1 MFITKK
7 RVQPRIPRI
16 NLLNQLLA
24 GGAIMLVIDRIWNGE
39 LFLVSENLLLDLALG
54 FAMTLAVSLFWAV
67 AVIVTVIRKPAN
79 TL

>member
-1 MFITKK
+1 
-7 RVQPRIPRI
+7 
-16 NLLNQLLA
+16 
-24 GGAIMLVIDRIWNGE
+24 MLVIDRIWNGE